1 MHTNSNEDKSYMQVI
16 NYNAIL
22 AVICHSSQLNK

>member
-1 MHTNSNEDKSYMQVI
+1 MQVI